1 MKLKAYN
8 RSKDEVVIIDS
19 HGNVSERG
27 IKRFIRSGQDNDLP
41 PEDREVLLQ
50 QLEGRTDI
58 IADKGLNGGHC
69 FSLPCDQPLLNY
81 LWGVYI
87 GTIILCPVLFLIHFG
102 WFGVDFTV
110 APLVFPLSF
119 AFLNPVSEL
128 YGQRSARRLLNNTV
142 LILLALA
149 GFSWLLLNLPMFFD
163 HSGFSHDYDIASVV
177 SV

>member
-69 FSLPCDQPLLNY
+69 FSLPGDQPLLNY
-81 LWGVYI
+81 LWG
-87 GTIILCPVLFLIHFG
+87 GIH
-102 WFGVDFTV
+102 WHHY
-110 APLVFPLSF
+110 PLPCFIPDSL
-119 AFLNPVSEL
+119 
-128 YGQRSARRLLNNTV
+128 
-142 LILLALA
+142 
-149 GFSWLLLNLPMFFD
+149 WL
-163 HSGFSHDYDIASVV
+163 VWR
-177 SV
+177 